1 MIQYE
6 KLLWSGIEITL
17 VISLAAILLGL
28 VLGILLA
35 IMKIGRF
42 KLLNKI
48 ASVYV
53 EVMRGIPVMVIL
65 CMSYYGT
72 ALLGIRYPSVPMF
85 GGACTSDRLIAAVI
99 GLALNAAAQIC
110 EIVRGGI
117 QSIDFGQTE
126 AALSLGMS

>member
-1 MIQYE
+1 MIQYK

-48 ASVYV
+48 ASVY
-53 EVMRGIPVMVIL
+53 L
-65 CMSYYGT
+65 
-72 ALLGIRYPSVPMF
+72 
-85 GGACTSDRLIAAVI
+85 
-99 GLALNAAAQIC
+99 
-110 EIVRGGI
+110 
-117 QSIDFGQTE
+117 
-126 AALSLGMS
+126 